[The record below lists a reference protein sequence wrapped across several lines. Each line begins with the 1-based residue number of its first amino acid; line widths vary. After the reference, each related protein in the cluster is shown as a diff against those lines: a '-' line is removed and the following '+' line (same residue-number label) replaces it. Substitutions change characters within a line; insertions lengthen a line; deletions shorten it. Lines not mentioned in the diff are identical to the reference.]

1 MRRTRRDSMMWA
13 LSSPMTWRS
22 RRARSTSHQQQKPS
36 CSANLVHADVLGE
49 TTRARAAAGRN
60 SSGVAT
66 GWSDEASVG
75 VVVVAGRTRRCSR
88 PATRPMACCAIRQS
102 RVSRLLSFIVR
113 RGDGEC
119 WMATYWC
126 ANFDGNVSVLR
137 YGIAERLW
145 LMQYQYSH
153 NGHAFQGTPEQI
165 ASTSKN
171 WNAAG
176 EVKPGDWLVAY
187 LPSNRFYAV
196 GQVIKPR
203 HRERHRGGARHRD
216 TIARTIREHQHLFL
230 NGVVHYTEASAFYED
245 FTDNWRRS
253 TINYYSKE

>member
-1 MRRTRRDSMMWA
+1 
-13 LSSPMTWRS
+13 
-22 RRARSTSHQQQKPS
+22 
-36 CSANLVHADVLGE
+36 
-49 TTRARAAAGRN
+49 
-60 SSGVAT
+60 
-66 GWSDEASVG
+66 
-75 VVVVAGRTRRCSR
+75 
-88 PATRPMACCAIRQS
+88 
-102 RVSRLLSFIVR
+102 
-113 RGDGEC
+113 
-119 WMATYWC
+119 MATYWC

-253 TINYYSKE
+253 TINYYSKEKENWLYPQRIDVKEWLCLVEDGIQHGGLAKVAPFPQYKYAIFKIPKSFFDQIRARLR